1 MRWLTRRLRQ
11 DDGMATAEYT
21 VVMMAAVGLGLVLL
35 KILTGANVAAM
46 IERLVQAALSSA
58 L

>member
-1 MRWLTRRLRQ
+1 MRWLMRRLRQ

-21 VVMMAAVGLGLVLL
+21 VVMMAAVGFAMLL
-35 KILTGANVAAM
+35 FKLLTGGNAAAAL
-46 IERLVQAALSSA
+46 ERLIQAALSAA

>member
-1 MRWLTRRLRQ
+1 MRWLMRRLRR

-35 KILTGANVAAM
+35 KILTGANVAGM
-46 IERLVQAALSSA
+46 IERLVQAALSAA